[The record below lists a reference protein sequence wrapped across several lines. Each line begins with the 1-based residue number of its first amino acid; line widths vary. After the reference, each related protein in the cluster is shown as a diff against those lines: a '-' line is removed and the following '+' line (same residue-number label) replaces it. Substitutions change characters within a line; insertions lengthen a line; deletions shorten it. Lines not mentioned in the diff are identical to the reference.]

1 MRQIVA
7 GLVGLFL
14 LSQIATA
21 KAGKDSVQRY
31 ASDEVSFELV
41 SGYLV
46 VVDGS
51 IGPLHGLKFVL
62 DTGATH
68 SAVSSKVAD
77 QLDLQRLTGKVFN
90 IDKTVKTEW
99 AAIPE
104 VEFGPIRANQVPVLV
119 TNLDYFQSLAS
130 HVDAVM
136 GLDLLRQKNFSIDFA
151 DKKVRF
157 GQVERG
163 RHATPMVSDDVSL
176 KVEAE
181 VDGTRIHL
189 ILDSGAPGPLMYE
202 ERLENRAVDYRIE
215 EENYCYRINGLLR
228 LTRARVRRLQLGGR
242 DIEHRVFLTHS
253 PAKGIMDGIDGLLG
267 LTALKA
273 RRINFDF
280 ETNTLSWTN

>member
-1 MRQIVA
+1 MRQMVA

-104 VEFGPIRANQVPVLV
+104 VEFGPIRAKQVPALV

-157 GQVERG
+157 GQVETG

-181 VDGTRIHL
+181 VDRTRIHL

-202 ERLENRAVDYRIE
+202 ERLEKRAVDYRIE

-242 DIEHRVFLTHS
+242 DIEDRVFLTHS

-273 RRINFDF
+273 RRVNFDF